1 VAILKDGVPVPA
13 ASAGET
19 VEIMLAET
27 PFYPESGGQDA
38 DLGVIRGAGATLE
51 VVDVQRPVKDVIVHT
66 ARVEEG
72 TIAVGDAV
80 SAEID
85 VLNRRNASKAHS
97 ATHLV
102 HAALHEV
109 LGKQAN
115 QAGSFNKP
123 GYMRLDFSWT
133 QGVSASARGDIEAI
147 ANRAIREELPVDT
160 TIMALDEA
168 KALGAMALFGE
179 KYGDRVRVV
188 EIGGPFSRELCAGT
202 HVGNSGQIGLL
213 TVMSEG
219 SVGSGARRIEAL
231 VGADAFSHLAAERA
245 IVSELTASLK
255 TQPQDLTARISGLV
269 ERLSQAEKDLSAL
282 RQQALLGA
290 AAGIAESAQ
299 TVGGTR
305 LLAVTV
311 ADVSAADDLRMLAL
325 DVRSRLGDSSPV
337 VVALVAP
344 IEGRPAIVV
353 ATNEAARTHGLRAGD
368 LVKAASTALGGGGGG
383 KPDLAQ
389 GGGTDV
395 AAIPAAI
402 GAVRDLVAAR
412 G

>member
-1 VAILKDGVPVPA
+1 
-13 ASAGET
+13 
-19 VEIMLAET
+19 
-27 PFYPESGGQDA
+27 
-38 DLGVIRGAGATLE
+38 
-51 VVDVQRPVKDVIVHT
+51 
-66 ARVEEG
+66 
-72 TIAVGDAV
+72 
-80 SAEID
+80 